1 VRFLP
6 GREACLRA
14 RGPICFRSL
23 IRRIALSFVLAA
35 ALAQA
40 ARAENQADISADSI
54 ENDSTGDVIFR
65 GEARLVDPGLV
76 LTADEIRYNQKTRV
90 ATASGKVVMDRVGER
105 LLADTLTYNRAS
117 KEFTATHLRT
127 GRFPFYIEGPYAEGD
142 GTKVVIHDAT
152 VTYNEPGV
160 WQPTIKARVL
170 TYSPGHY
177 LRVSGGSIGIGRYR
191 PLAVSRLGE
200 NLARQTS
207 IWSVSVDGGYRHD
220 LGPYLDTAVHV
231 PVSPGLSVGPDL
243 GIYTFRGI
251 MTGPIANYDITNGDS
266 TIQGYLKSGYI
277 YDLGTKTTDILN
289 NPIADN
295 RAYVEWNH
303 IEQVTPNL
311 TLTGDINWSSDSEV
325 VRDFHSKQFVPVQEP
340 DNFLEANYT
349 GDDYFATVFTRFQPD
364 AFYPV
369 QERLPEI
376 RFDLLPTAVGGG
388 IYVRFDS
395 SVVHLEEHPP
405 EGGAL
410 LKSNRFDTFLGLSR
424 PFSFR
429 GIADFTP
436 VIGGRYT
443 EYWNTV
449 GALYPGGTS
458 RALGEIGFDADLKM
472 SATWDYENKLW
483 HLDGIRH
490 LLTPTL
496 SYRYIPNADKSA
508 DWIPPIDRST
518 FTNYLPVLD
527 LGNMRALDQLQAE
540 NVLRVGLNNTVQTRD
555 KTYGSMNLLTFNLDD
570 DIELHRAPGNPDFS
584 DIHAELTAT
593 PARWLELRFED
604 SVSANR
610 LSQKAIDTSMT
621 VREGEVWSTTFGV
634 GFLSDQY
641 GSYAIPGLGSF
652 PIVGVDIYHGEVR
665 ARINEAYQA
674 FVRGDYDLREHQF
687 VDQFYGI
694 TQKLSNTWV
703 VEYAV
708 VFSNGPNKEGGH
720 FGFNTTVNII
730 RF

>member
-1 VRFLP
+1 
-6 GREACLRA
+6 LRA
-14 RGPICFRSL
+14 CGPICFRSL
-23 IRRIALSFVLAA
+23 IRRIALSIALAA
-35 ALAQA
+35 ALAPA
-40 ARAENQADISADSI
+40 VRAENQADISADSI
-54 ENDSTGDVIFR
+54 ENNNAGEVIFR

-76 LTADEIRYNQKTRV
+76 LTADEIRYNQKTHT
-90 ATASGKVVMDRVGER
+90 ATATGKVVMDRVGNR
-105 LLADTLTYNRAS
+105 LLADTLTYNRATQ
-117 KEFTATHLRT
+117 EFTAKNLRT
-127 GRFPFYIEGPYAEGD
+127 GRFPFYIEGPLAEGD
-142 GTKVVIHDAT
+142 KNKVVIHDAT
-152 VTYNEPGV
+152 VTYNEPGS
-160 WQPTIKARVL
+160 WQPTIKARIL

-177 LRVSGGSIGIGRYR
+177 LRVSGGSIGIGKYR
-191 PLAVSRLGE
+191 PLGVSRLGE

-207 IWSVSVDGGYRHD
+207 LWSVSLDGGYRHD

-231 PVSPGLSVGPDL
+231 PVSPGLSAGPDL
-243 GIYTFRGI
+243 GIYGFRGI
-251 MTGPIANYDITNGDS
+251 MTGPIANYDIANGDS
-266 TIQGYLKSGYI
+266 SIQGYLKSGYI
-277 YDLGTKTTDILN
+277 YDLGTKTTDILSN
-289 NPIADN
+289 SIPDN

-303 IEQVTPNL
+303 IEQVTSDL

-325 VRDFHSKQFVPVQEP
+325 VRNFHSKQFVPVQEP
-340 DNFLEANYT
+340 DNFLEAVYT
-349 GDDYFATVFTRFQPD
+349 GGDYFASVFTRFQPD

-376 RFDLLPTAVGGG
+376 RFDLLPTAIGGG
-388 IYVRFDS
+388 IYVRMDS

-405 EGGAL
+405 AGGSL
-410 LKSNRFDTFLGLSR
+410 LKSDRFDTFFGLSR
-424 PFSFR
+424 PFSYKA
-429 GIADFTP
+429 IADFTP

-449 GALYPGGTS
+449 GALYPGGTG

-472 SATWDYENKLW
+472 SATWEYENKLW

-490 LLTPTL
+490 LITPTL

-508 DWIPPIDRST
+508 AWIPPIDRST

-527 LGNMRALDQLQAE
+527 LGDMRALDQLQSE

-555 KTYGSMNLLTFNLDD
+555 KTYGSMDLLTFNIDD
-570 DIELHRAPGNPDFS
+570 DIDLHRVPGSSDFS
-584 DIHAELTAT
+584 FIHAEMTAT

-610 LSQKAIDTSMT
+610 LTQKAIDTTIT
-621 VREGEVWSTTFGV
+621 VREGEVWSTTFGL
-634 GFLSDQY
+634 GYLSDQY
-641 GSYAIPGLGSF
+641 GDYVIPGLGTF

-674 FVRGDYDLREHQF
+674 FVRGDYDLRSHIF

-703 VEYAV
+703 IEYAV
-708 VFSNGPNKEGGH
+708 VFSNGPNKDFSNPMNQRGGH